1 MALLDDALARFGH
14 HHFRPGQREALE
26 AVLAG
31 RDVLLV
37 LPTGSGKSLVFQLA
51 AELTGGPVVV
61 VSPLLSLMRD
71 QVHALADLGIP
82 AARIDGSGGGRGRR
96 RQIERVTGGEA
107 RIAY

>member
-1 MALLDDALARFGH
+1 MDRLDDALARFGH
-14 HHFRPGQREALE
+14 HHFRPGQREAVE
-26 AVLAG
+26 AVIDG

-71 QVHALADLGIP
+71 QVHALRDLGIA
-82 AARIDGSGGGRGRR
+82 AARIDGSGGAAARR
-96 RQIERVTGGEA
+96 RDDGRVAEGA
-107 RIAY
+107 APNA